1 MSKKHYNLISIGAGS
16 GGLSIAERAASYG
29 ASVAVIENKELG
41 GTCVNVGCVPKK
53 VMWYAAGVAQGLMDA
68 QDYGFNVDLEGDFN
82 GEKAGKLNWSK
93 LVAKRENYI
102 GGILDWY
109 DGYLGGAGVE
119 VINGSAKFLDNKTI
133 EVTQDGE
140 TTQYTADNIVIASGG
155 RPNIPTDIEGA
166 DLGIDSDGFFQ
177 QLEEVQPKKVVVVG
191 GGYIAL
197 ELAMLMDGL
206 GSDVSTLHQG
216 RRVLAGFDQMI
227 KDALDQQM
235 KSDGITRYMTEK
247 VSKVIDQGE
256 GDHGNANGLNKVT
269 IEFEDGT
276 KITDVDALIWATGRA
291 PNTDNI
297 GLENTDVEINP
308 NGTVVVDDYEKTKV
322 DGIWAIGDIIG
333 KAALTPVAI
342 AAGRR
347 LGDRLYGNKPER
359 KMSYDDIATVMFT
372 HPPIG
377 TIGMSEEEAREKFPG
392 AEGTADGVK
401 VYQTDFVPMYH
412 TMTRHKVKTHM
423 KLIVQGENEKIIGCH
438 IIGTGA
444 DEMLQGFAVAIRM
457 GATKADFDDTIAI
470 HPVSAEELVTM
481 K

>member
-1 MSKKHYNLISIGAGS
+1 MSKHYDLISIGAGS

-29 ASVAVIENKELG
+29 AKVAVFENKELG

-53 VMWYAAGVAQGLMDA
+53 VMWYAAGIAQGLMDA
-68 QDYGFNVDLEGDFN
+68 QDYGFNIDLEGDFN
-82 GEKAGKLNWSK
+82 GNQSGKLNWEK
-93 LVAKRENYI
+93 LVSKRENYI

-119 VINGSAKFLDNKTI
+119 VINGEAKFVDNKTV
-133 EVTQDGE
+133 EVTVDGE
-140 TTQYTADNIVIASGG
+140 TVQYTADNIVIASGG
-155 RPNIPTDIEGA
+155 RPIIPTDVEGA
-166 DLGIDSDGFFQ
+166 DFGIDSDGFFQ
-177 QLEEVQPKKVVVVG
+177 ELDEVQPKKVVVVG

-197 ELAMLMDGL
+197 ELAMLMNGL
-206 GSDVSTLHQG
+206 GSDVTLLNQG
-216 RRVLAGFDQMI
+216 RRVLAGFDETI
-227 KDALDQQM
+227 KDALNAQM
-235 KSDGITRYMTEK
+235 KSDGISRNLTEK
-247 VSKVIDQGE
+247 ISKVIQQDSVT
-256 GDHGNANGLNKVT
+256 DANGYKKLT
-269 IEFEDGT
+269 IELADGT
-276 KITDVDALIWATGRA
+276 EITDVDSLIWAIGRRA
-291 PNTDNI
+291 NTDNI
-297 GLENTDVEINP
+297 GIEKTDVKVNP
-308 NGTVVVDDYEKTKV
+308 NGTVVVDDYEQTNV
-322 DGIWAIGDIIG
+322 NGIWAIGDIIG
-333 KAALTPVAI
+333 KAPLTPVAI

-347 LGDRLYGNKPER
+347 LGDRLYGGKPER

-377 TIGMSEEEAREKFPG
+377 TIGMSEEQAREKFPG
-392 AEGTADGVK
+392 AEGSADGIK